1 MYQNVGID
9 FLKNKLAMKQGRVA
23 KRYQYYDM
31 KMPDQWIM
39 RDMPREFMAYKSVL
53 GWCAKAVDSVANK
66 LQLDGFLEDNFDLM
80 KIYQMNNMDI
90 LCDSAILAALIG
102 SCSFIYISA
111 DETGFPRMRVI
122 DAYNA
127 TGMIDPVTYMLHEGY
142 AVLDRDANGNP
153 VTEAYFEKGKTTYY
167 EKDRKPYT
175 LLNSAPYPLL
185 VPIIFRPDATR
196 AFGHSRISR
205 ACMDRTNAA
214 MRTLKRSEIASEF
227 YSYPQRYVLGMDSG
241 AETDEETPPPPQF
254 DKWAAAM
261 SAFFKVDKDEDG
273 DHPVVGQFPQQSMAP
288 FMDELRMQAG
298 LFAGET
304 GLTLDDLGFPS
315 QNPSS
320 AEAIEASHR
329 ELIETVEK
337 AQRTFGTGFLNA
349 GFLCACLRDDYPYLR
364 QQIYLTKPKFKPP
377 YKPNAAQF
385 GAFGDAIMKI
395 KQVFPDYS
403 EEELRT
409 LIGF

>member
-1 MYQNVGID
+1 MDPN
-9 FLKNKLAMKQGRVA
+9 AE
-23 KRYQYYDM
+23 
-31 KMPDQWIM
+31 KM
-39 RDMPREFMAYKSVL
+39 
-53 GWCAKAVDSVANK
+53 
-66 LQLDGFLEDNFDLM
+66 
-80 KIYQMNNMDI
+80 
-90 LCDSAILAALIG
+90 
-102 SCSFIYISA
+102 
-111 DETGFPRMRVI
+111 
-122 DAYNA
+122 
-127 TGMIDPVTYMLHEGY
+127 
-142 AVLDRDANGNP
+142 
-153 VTEAYFEKGKTTYY
+153 
-167 EKDRKPYT
+167 
-175 LLNSAPYPLL
+175 
-185 VPIIFRPDATR
+185 
-196 AFGHSRISR
+196 
-205 ACMDRTNAA
+205 
-214 MRTLKRSEIASEF
+214 
-227 YSYPQRYVLGMDSG
+227 
-241 AETDEETPPPPQF
+241 
-254 DKWAAAM
+254 DKWKVTM
-261 SAFFKVDKDEDG
+261 SSMLRIDKDDDG
-273 DHPVVGQFPQQSMAP
+273 DKPVVGQFQTAPQTPHTEQ
-288 FMDELRMQAG
+288 LRQLAG

-349 GFLCACLRDDYPYLR
+349 GFLCACIRDDYPYLR

>member
-127 TGMIDPVTYMLHEGY
+127 TGMIDPVTYMLYEGY
-142 AVLDRDANGNP
+142 AVLDRDANGNV
-153 VTEAYFEKGKTTYY
+153 VTEAYFEKGRTTYY
-167 EKDRKPYT
+167 EKDREPYSI
-175 LLNSAPYPLL
+175 LNSAPYPLL

-227 YSYPQRYVLGMDSG
+227 YSYPQRYVLGMDGG
-241 AETDEETPPPPQF
+241 AETDEETPPPQF

-261 SAFFKVDKDEDG
+261 SAFSGWTRTKTV
-273 DHPVVGQFPQQSMAP
+273 
-288 FMDELRMQAG
+288 
-298 LFAGET
+298 T
-304 GLTLDDLGFPS
+304 S
-315 QNPSS
+315 QWSGSS
-320 AEAIEASHR
+320 RSRAWHHSWMSYGCR
-329 ELIETVEK
+329 
-337 AQRTFGTGFLNA
+337 RD
-349 GFLCACLRDDYPYLR
+349 CLPARP
-364 QQIYLTKPKFKPP
+364 
-377 YKPNAAQF
+377 
-385 GAFGDAIMKI
+385 G
-395 KQVFPDYS
+395 
-403 EEELRT
+403 
-409 LIGF
+409 